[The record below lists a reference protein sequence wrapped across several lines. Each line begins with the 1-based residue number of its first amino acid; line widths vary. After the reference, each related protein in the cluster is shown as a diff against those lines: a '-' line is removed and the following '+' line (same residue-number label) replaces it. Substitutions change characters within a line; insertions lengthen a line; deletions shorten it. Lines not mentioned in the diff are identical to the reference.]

1 MEGQFSVTLD
11 KTEWGREGG
20 RGGGGLVMQRYP
32 WPVCPPVVTRN
43 IENFPN

>member
-11 KTEWGREGG
+11 KTEWGRE
-20 RGGGGLVMQRYP
+20 RGGGEGVVVERYP
-32 WPVCPPVVTRN
+32 WPVCPVVTRN